1 MSTLCKNCSNRI
13 YLGNYLDKPAWVHH
27 GSNFIPCYGGLDTVA
42 EPAEPTSGEP
52 PICCGKPMCRRAAFH
67 GSSTLAYTGFRCS
80 TCGIETQVQ
89 WNCDERRE
97 EASNPGPAA
106 PPQSAREFRDRVRD
120 NYVLRVVGAGLDTRA
135 EYDEPAIMDAYA
147 SECVKRE
154 RERCAKIARE
164 YADDTGDIGL
174 EPSKSEFDRGWLKA
188 STRIHAT
195 IERGEG

>member
-1 MSTLCKNCSNRI
+1 VSTRKKPEI
-13 YLGNYLDKPAWVHH
+13 ELGVPVQGTCNGEPARVAFFTKEAAEAYGFQVKPA
-27 GSNFIPCYGGLDTVA
+27 A
-42 EPAEPTSGEP
+42 SG
-52 PICCGKPMCRRAAFH
+52 
-67 GSSTLAYTGFRCS
+67 
-80 TCGIETQVQ
+80 
-89 WNCDERRE
+89 D
-97 EASNPGPAA
+97 

-154 RERCAKIARE
+154 RERCSKIARE